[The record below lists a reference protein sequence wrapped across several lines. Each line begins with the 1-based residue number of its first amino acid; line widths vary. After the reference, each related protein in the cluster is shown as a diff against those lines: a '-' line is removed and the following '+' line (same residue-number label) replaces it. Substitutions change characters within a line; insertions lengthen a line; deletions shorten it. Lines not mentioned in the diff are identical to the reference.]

1 MHESYS
7 VYKSLVQKVMLDP
20 EQLPSLPA
28 VTLNIRTALNDERVT
43 SERLAVICSKD
54 PAFSALLMATVS
66 SPLYAQSSPPTT
78 LAAVISLLG
87 LPRVSS
93 LAMAHSV
100 KSLFILR
107 SANVTKMYQQIW
119 QRLMIK
125 SGVSS
130 FLSLKI
136 KKGVPEQVMLAALL
150 SEVGTLGILSALKEG
165 REFPDSKTFYQLCRE
180 YSKGFGAI
188 LLSKWEIEREF
199 IDVLKF
205 CGRWKNTSAGEL
217 NTLDLVNL
225 GLYATVKL
233 INPRNNLPPITEIP
247 SYKKLTPPFNALNEQ
262 GSLCIVSDHLDE
274 IESIK
279 KVLA

>member
-66 SPLYAQSSPPTT
+66 SPLYAQPSPPTT

-165 REFPDSKTFYQLCRE
+165 REFPDNKTFYQLCRE

>member
-165 REFPDSKTFYQLCRE
+165 REFPDNKTFYQLCRE